1 MVLFIWECWELPG
14 KEFTLTGEFGTWFWF
29 TENHE
34 EDKVM
39 YNMLSVIL
47 IVPWHHADGLK
58 PGSLKKKKGCNKM
71 Y

>member
-1 MVLFIWECWELPG
+1 MWVCLKNAIASLSMVLFIWECWELPG

-47 IVPWHHADGLK
+47 LFLGIMLMD
-58 PGSLKKKKGCNKM
+58 
-71 Y
+71 